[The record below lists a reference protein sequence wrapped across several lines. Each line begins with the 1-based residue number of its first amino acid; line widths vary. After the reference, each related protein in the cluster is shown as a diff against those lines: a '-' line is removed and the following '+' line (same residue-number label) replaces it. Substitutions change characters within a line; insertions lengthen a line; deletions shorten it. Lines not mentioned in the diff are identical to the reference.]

1 MTLEFEVE
9 FLSPFFLY
17 GIERLPK
24 DSKFQFSVE
33 TGGRLKQEVKD
44 LVVDLLQKHCMVVNY
59 TIKDWDKLPE
69 V

>member
-1 MTLEFEVE
+1 MLLEFEVE
-9 FLSPFFLY
+9 FLSPFY
-17 GIERLPK
+17 VWGDERLPRN
-24 DSKFQFSVE
+24 STIQFSVE

-44 LVVDLLQKHCMVVNY
+44 IVVDILQQHCMVVNY